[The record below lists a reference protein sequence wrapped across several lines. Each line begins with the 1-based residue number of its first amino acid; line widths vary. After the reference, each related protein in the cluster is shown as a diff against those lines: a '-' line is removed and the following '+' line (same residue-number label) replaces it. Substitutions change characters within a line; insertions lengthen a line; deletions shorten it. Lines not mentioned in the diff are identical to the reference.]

1 MCGSSDCVSHSGKK
15 VSEAELGRRTGM
27 SRQSVNKILNG
38 QTDPSI
44 SRVLAIVEALEMR
57 LNDLFPDYCV
67 N

>member
-1 MCGSSDCVSHSGKK
+1 
-15 VSEAELGRRTGM
+15 M